1 MLSLVLPPSLGRSP
15 LYLAIYSE
23 PCLSRRAFLST
34 GCACRRRLR
43 AGRATG
49 NGGRRHSRGRCR
61 PRRGGPGCE
70 AGSAVAGRAGAARGR
85 AALPAAHGGQDPD
98 VRLAW
103 GLPLSSALPPTEGA
117 GPESEQITQDVS
129 EPVFPPARLVGA
141 LSAQGEPL
149 THFGPRNQ
157 VLGGGSLPHAVTCS
171 RTPRGPAAAPAFSLP
186 GRSQP

>member
-15 LYLAIYSE
+15 LYLVIYSE
-23 PCLSRRAFLST
+23 PCLSRRAFPST

-49 NGGRRHSRGRCR
+49 LRAQAWGRGLRGRQR
-61 PRRGGPGCE
+61 WGG
-70 AGSAVAGRAGAARGR
+70 AGRGPHGR
-85 AALPAAHGGQDPD
+85 AALPAAHGGRDPD

-129 EPVFPPARLVGA
+129 EPVFPPARLVRA

-149 THFGPRNQ
+149 THFGPWNQ

-171 RTPRGPAAAPAFSLP
+171 RTPRGPGAAPAFSLP